1 MRSTVVDSSVESAMD
16 EASGAGG
23 TRGLATT
30 GEGVEGS
37 GGCVAPIKRAMRL
50 RRISSMER
58 VGVVMLVTVVTVVV
72 SDVYPEIGSQIS
84 SILLFLGI

>member
-1 MRSTVVDSSVESAMD
+1 MRPTGVDTSVDSTMD

-37 GGCVAPIKRAMRL
+37 GGCVAPIKRARRL
-50 RRISSMER
+50 RRTSSMER
-58 VGVVMLVTVVTVVV
+58 VGVVMLVTVVVVLVTVVV
-72 SDVYPEIGSQIS
+72 VGCPT
-84 SILLFLGI
+84 